1 MLRLNKLEVIQNLP
15 KIKPLQPLNRSKTK
29 IEIGV
34 SDIDIL
40 CLIADINYKSFLL
53 LEDNPPS
60 VQLNAIIDNRLNMVG
75 KLFKM
80 MDNHVF
86 VSKRE
91 YKAIKQSMSIKL
103 LK

>member
-1 MLRLNKLEVIQNLP
+1 MRLNKLETLSLLQSVP
-15 KIKPLQPLNRSKTK
+15 KIKPLKSLNRSKTK

-60 VQLNAIIDNRLNMVG
+60 VQLNAIVDHRLNMVG

-80 MDNHVF
+80 MDNHIF

-91 YKAIKQSMSIKL
+91 YKAIKQSMRIK
-103 LK
+103 